1 MSVSSKK
8 FFNEGKKMK
17 FKEALAVAK
26 RCEEERN
33 LAEEEK
39 NQNAKDE
46 SEVKRKEYDDK
57 QNKLLRMFGKIER
70 DFVAAC
76 NEVNYKK
83 YHLKKI
89 ENEPRE
95 FIGKE
100 FNLVLKYGNRDI
112 AQITVRIYRTKED
125 VELIKDGGKNDV
137 TGFEKLAEEIEEFF
151 CSKINSID
159 ANE

>member
-1 MSVSSKK
+1 M
-8 FFNEGKKMK
+8 
-17 FKEALAVAK
+17 
-26 RCEEERN
+26 
-33 LAEEEK
+33 
-39 NQNAKDE
+39 
-46 SEVKRKEYDDK
+46 
-57 QNKLLRMFGKIER
+57 
-70 DFVAAC
+70 
-76 NEVNYKK
+76 NYKK

-100 FNLVLKYGNRDI
+100 FNLVLKYGNRDV